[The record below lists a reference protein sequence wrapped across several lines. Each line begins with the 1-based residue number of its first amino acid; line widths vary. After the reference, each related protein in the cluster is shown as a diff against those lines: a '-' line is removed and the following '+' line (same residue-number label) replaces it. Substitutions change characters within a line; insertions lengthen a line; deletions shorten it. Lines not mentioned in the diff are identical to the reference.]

1 MAEASPAKKLKQSVK
16 GYLYN
21 VSPLKDPQKS
31 YFDATLQHGSECSK
45 VVVFT
50 PQEHAQFQNAE
61 KNRSPVN
68 LEDVILQPSKES
80 YGKMNVFYTHSSTMS
95 CICDL
100 GDTFNNTLPAEH
112 QEITLAELPKLVT
125 KVQRVNI
132 IAKIMQEEHKGN
144 SVVWDGR
151 YLPRTTYTVA
161 DTTAYISL
169 TVWCE
174 HNITI
179 GEWYRITNVSMKQ
192 FKDKTSLTTTKDT
205 RILNI
210 PSQGAAVA
218 VEVPT
223 ETIRCEIIGANV
235 KNFFICLR
243 KHNLSHITPSSPT
256 VYCPSCKT
264 HYKTSATTM
273 KFSVHL
279 DLKPETEGIIHACAE
294 DEVIMPVITVKPNA
308 SRDEIIQSLMAL
320 PTMQVTI
327 CNNVI
332 VKIEDAS
339 ESHNPLNA
347 EIKSDEVVCSLKLPT
362 KVEPLEDS
370 DSVFYSPPDLGLF
383 SSSQQK
389 KI

>member
-50 PQEHAQFQNAE
+50 PQDHTQFQNAE
-61 KNRSPVN
+61 KNRCPVT

-80 YGKMNVFYTHSSTMS
+80 YGKRNVFYTHSSRMS
-95 CICDL
+95 CVCDL
-100 GDTFNNTLPAEH
+100 GDAFNDTLPAKQ
-112 QEITLAELPKLVT
+112 QEITLAEKLVT
-125 KVQRVNI
+125 KPQRVNI
-132 IAKIMQEEHKGN
+132 IVKIIKEEYKGN
-144 SVVWDGR
+144 SVVRDGR

-161 DTTAYISL
+161 DATAYISL

-179 GEWYRITNVSMKQ
+179 GEWYHITNVSLKQ
-192 FKDKTSLTTTKDT
+192 FNDKTSLTTTKDT

-210 PSQGAAVA
+210 PSQGATVT

-223 ETIRCEIIGANV
+223 ESIKCEIIGANV
-235 KNFFICLR
+235 KIFFICHR
-243 KHNLSHITPSSPT
+243 KHNLSNITPSSPT

-273 KFSVHL
+273 KISVHL
-279 DLKPETEGIIHACAE
+279 DLKPETGDVIQASAE

-320 PTMQVTI
+320 PPMQVTI
-327 CNNVI
+327 CNSVI
-332 VKIEDAS
+332 VKIEDGS

-347 EIKSDEVVCSLKLPT
+347 EIKSDEAVCSLKLPI

-370 DSVFYSPPDLGLF
+370 DTVFYSPPDHGLF
-383 SSSQQK
+383 SSSQSK